1 MEQEPRTV
9 LETERLILRPWRN
22 ADRAPF
28 AAIVGDP
35 HVMRFYTGTRDRAAA
50 DAWIDKMIAGLDAGT
65 SAFLAAERKADG
77 ELIGLIGTARI
88 DMDLRGNPPEEIG
101 WVLGNQY
108 WGQGYAPEGARAH
121 ILSAWHRGLPELVA
135 FTAAINQPSQR
146 VMEKIGMTRDTE
158 GDFPHPRIAE
168 NHPLR
173 PHVLY
178 RIANPTRS

>member
-1 MEQEPRTV
+1 M
-9 LETERLILRPWRN
+9 LETERLILRPWQD

-35 HVMRFYTGTRDRAAA
+35 HVMRFYPNTRDRAAA
-50 DAWIDKMIAGLDAGT
+50 DAWIDKMIAGLGAGT
-65 SAFLAAERKADG
+65 SAFLAAERKSDG

-88 DMDLRGNPPEEIG
+88 DIPLRGNPAEEIG
-101 WVLGNQY
+101 WVLGSQY

-121 ILSAWHRGLPELVA
+121 IDQAWRRGLPELVA
-135 FTAAINQPSQR
+135 FTAAVNHPSQR
-146 VMEKIGMTRDTE
+146 VMVKIGMSRDTM
-158 GDFPHPRIAE
+158 GDFLHPRIAE

-178 RIANPTRS
+178 RITNPDNS